1 VRRLGLLVLA
11 VALLAAPAGAASK
24 FVPNDPL
31 FARQWYVT
39 QDHAFDFWS
48 ELPTSLPTV
57 RVAVIDSGIDSGH
70 PEFAGRIADQRS
82 FVGGSIADKQGHGTF
97 VAGEIAAAADNAQ
110 GIAGI
115 AFPAELLIAKVVEAD
130 GTIAPS
136 IEAKA
141 IRWAVDQGAEVIN
154 LSIGGLRDPLHATR
168 DTYSALELSAI
179 EYARSHDVVV
189 VAAVGNGDQAPTAP
203 WEFAS
208 YPAALPH
215 VIGVSAVAQD
225 GSVPAFS
232 NYDRNFNDIAA
243 PGVGIVSTF
252 PRSLTAERPACAD
265 QGYSDC
271 GTPEYRDA
279 QGTSFAAPQVAAAA
293 ALLRAVQ
300 PDLTAD
306 QVTALL
312 EHWAVDENPANGCR
326 HCGPSRDPLSGW
338 GRLDIG
344 AALQAAEV
352 GSFPAA
358 DRYEA
363 NDDAGRSAYT
373 VFGSHRLLHAT
384 VDYWD
389 DQVDVYRLKLRA
401 HQRLAAVVHGPEGS
415 SLDLVLWKPG
425 TKTVEGLS
433 ATLQN
438 RRATYSSHAGPN
450 QRFSYKA
457 RGAGWYYVEVKIA
470 KPGYGAYTLRL
481 TQSP

>member
-1 VRRLGLLVLA
+1 M
-11 VALLAAPAGAASK
+11 P
-24 FVPNDPL
+24 
-31 FARQWYVT
+31 
-39 QDHAFDFWS
+39 WS
-48 ELPTSLPTV
+48 
-57 RVAVIDSGIDSGH
+57 
-70 PEFAGRIADQRS
+70 
-82 FVGGSIADKQGHGTF
+82 
-97 VAGEIAAAADNAQ
+97 
-110 GIAGI
+110 
-115 AFPAELLIAKVVEAD
+115 
-130 GTIAPS
+130 
-136 IEAKA
+136 
-141 IRWAVDQGAEVIN
+141 
-154 LSIGGLRDPLHATR
+154 
-168 DTYSALELSAI
+168 Y
-179 EYARSHDVVV
+179 
-189 VAAVGNGDQAPTAP
+189 
-203 WEFAS
+203 AS

-215 VIGVSAVAQD
+215 VLGVSALAQD
-225 GSVPAFS
+225 GSVPGFS
-232 NYDRNFNDIAA
+232 NRDPIYNDISA
-243 PGVGIVSTF
+243 PGDGILSTF
-252 PRSLTAERPACAD
+252 PRVLTAERPACAD

-279 QGTSFAAPQVAAAA
+279 QGTSFAAPQVSAAA

-344 AALQAAEV
+344 AALQAADA

-389 DQVDVYRLKLRA
+389 DQVDVYRLKLRE
-401 HQRLAAVVHGPEGS
+401 HQRLAGVVHGPEGS

-457 RGAGWYYVEVKIA
+457 RGAGWYYVEVKIV
-470 KPGYGAYTLRL
+470 KPGYGAYALRL
-481 TQSP
+481 TKRS